1 MYLFDHQSEQLGPM
15 GDLRCSFEVRTG
27 ALRTFERL
35 EKQLARSIAGFIVP
49 QRLLQLKASQYPEL
63 LINQLDPE
71 QSVHRFIN
79 GAWMDGTAPPVPDQP
94 DTAVVN
100 QDGVVISAYL
110 YTETALQFVK
120 TGFTPDSVTT
130 ECMTTEHS
138 LLNRPY
144 DLFHHVAKNIF
155 IDAEL
160 MTELNDIDVTKYPGL
175 TVVGKHP
182 VKAAGSAVIHP
193 QVVFDTSA
201 GPIVI
206 DEHAEVRSM
215 SVIVGPAYIGA
226 HSAVA
231 NHAHLRAGTVI
242 GPVCKV
248 GGEIC
253 RCVFQGYAN
262 KAHGGYLGDSYVG
275 QWVNLG
281 AGTITSNLKNTY
293 GEIAMQLE
301 PNSKPR
307 KSGLKNLGSI
317 IGDHVKTA
325 IGTRLN
331 TGTCVGTGAMVAQSS
346 ITPTFIPAFSFLT
359 DKGNFNYQFDKFCQ
373 VVKEVFA
380 RREQVLSDEMEQTLK
395 ELHTMSAASQTL
407 TGQPIVTHD

>member
-1 MYLFDHQSEQLGPM
+1 MYLFDHQSEHLGPM
-15 GDLRCSFEVRTG
+15 GALRCSFEVRTG
-27 ALRTFERL
+27 ALRTVERL
-35 EKQLARSIAGFIVP
+35 EKQLASESIGFVVP
-49 QRLLQLKASQYPEL
+49 RRLVKLKSAQYPDK

-71 QSVHRFIN
+71 RNVHRFVN
-79 GAWMDGTAPPVPDQP
+79 GSWMDGTPPHVADQP

-100 QDGVVISAYL
+100 QDGIVISACL
-110 YTETALQFVK
+110 YTETALQFIK
-120 TGFTPDSVTT
+120 TGFTPDSVHTEKIETT
-130 ECMTTEHS
+130 HS
-138 LLNRPY
+138 LLKRPY

-155 IDAEL
+155 IDSEL
-160 MTELNDIDVTKYPGL
+160 MGELHDIDVSKHPGL

-182 VKAAGSAVIHP
+182 VKTAGSAVIHP

-253 RCVFQGYAN
+253 RCVFQGYSN

-275 QWVNLG
+275 EWVNLG

-293 GEIAMQLE
+293 GEISMQLQANTQAE
-301 PNSKPR
+301 N
-307 KSGLKNLGSI
+307 SGLKNLGSM

-331 TGTCVGTGAMVAQSS
+331 TGTCVGTGAMIALSS

-359 DKGNFNYQFDKFCQ
+359 DKGASTYRFDKFCE
-373 VVKEVFA
+373 VVREVFA
-380 RREQVLSDEMEQTLK
+380 RRDQSLSVEMEYTLR
-395 ELHTMSAASQTL
+395 ELHTMMDVSQAL
-407 TGQPIVTHD
+407 AGHPIMTHD